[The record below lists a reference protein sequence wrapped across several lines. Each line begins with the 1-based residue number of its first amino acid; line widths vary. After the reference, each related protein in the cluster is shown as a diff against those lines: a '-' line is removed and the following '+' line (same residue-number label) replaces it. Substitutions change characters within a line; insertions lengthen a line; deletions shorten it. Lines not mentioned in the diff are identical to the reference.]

1 MDGLWAT
8 ALVLFV
14 LTEVIAVLAAA
25 CREAAASRLE
35 SRAREK
41 GKRIPKRLVE
51 SLEPAAR
58 SAQVLTMILVC
69 LAWVMFLPRFLDA
82 TKPWVFAATVLGAA
96 ALTVVLVDLVPSALA
111 QMGPER
117 IVFAFRWPL
126 AMFCLL
132 VSPVF
137 ALGGKLEQ
145 FSKHV
150 AGVTKKES
158 EERLDD
164 EILEALSQGERE
176 GYIESEERQMI
187 EGVIEFHDIQV
198 REVMTPRIDSVTIEM
213 DATFE
218 DAARLVLEKGH
229 SRIPVFEDNRDN
241 IVGILYEKDLL
252 GQVVR
257 KGAFQGAVADVM
269 RKPYFIPETKSI
281 SLLLK
286 EMRAK
291 QLHIAIVLDE
301 YGGTSG
307 LVTIEDLLEEIVG
320 EIEDEYDEAN
330 GLPLIRRVSGDALEI
345 DAKYHIDDLSKVLG
359 IELSEEGDFD
369 TIGGLVSSEMGRIPS
384 VGEQLEI
391 DGIRL
396 IIIDADDRKVK
407 RLRVETLRDS

>member
-1 MDGLWAT
+1 MDGLWAK
-8 ALVLFV
+8 ALALFV
-14 LTEVIAVLAAA
+14 FTEIVAVLAAA

-35 SRAREK
+35 NLAREK
-41 GKRIPKRLVE
+41 SKKIPHQLSE
-51 SLEPAAR
+51 LLEAASR
-58 SAQVLTMILVC
+58 AAQVFTMVLACLV
-69 LAWVMFLPRFLDA
+69 WVMVLPRLLDGNGRWFSA
-82 TKPWVFAATVLGAA
+82 AIVLAAAAATVA
-96 ALTVVLVDLVPSALA
+96 LVDLVPSALA

-126 AMFCLL
+126 VLFCFIAA
-132 VSPVF
+132 PVI
-137 ALGGKLEQ
+137 AVGGKLEQ
-145 FSKHV
+145 LCKRI
-150 AGVTKKES
+150 AGVTDKES
-158 EERLDD
+158 EERVDD
-164 EILEALSQGERE
+164 EILEAVSLGERE

-198 REVMTPRIDSVTIEM
+198 REVMTPRIDIVTIELA
-213 DATFE
+213 ATFE
-218 DAARLVLEKGH
+218 DAANIIVEKGH
-229 SRIPVFEDNRDN
+229 SRIPVFEGNRDN

-252 GQVVR
+252 AHVVR
-257 KGAFQGAVADVM
+257 KGGFRGAVADVM

-286 EMRAK
+286 EMRSR

-330 GLPLIRRVSGDALEI
+330 GLPPIRRLSPDALEV
-345 DAKYHIDDLSKVLG
+345 DGKYHIDDLSKVLG

-369 TIGGLVSSEMGRIPS
+369 TVGGFVSSEMGRIPR
-384 VGEQLEI
+384 VGEQLET

-396 IIIDADDRKVK
+396 VVIDADDRKVK
-407 RLRVETLRDS
+407 RLRVETIKDS